1 MEATID
7 QLKYPVG
14 KFSFPAEYS
23 NADVERWI
31 KGIESMPAELNKV
44 WSAFSEEK
52 KKMSYREGG
61 WNAAQ
66 IVHHMADSHL
76 NAYCRIKLALTE

>member
-52 KKMSYREGG
+52 KKMRVIKCKSIN
-61 WNAAQ
+61 W
-66 IVHHMADSHL
+66 L
-76 NAYCRIKLALTE
+76 RIGASQATRKECLFLKN